1 MELSE
6 LKPWIAAEREAFLQN
21 LEALVNIN
29 TFTANT
35 EGVDQGMKFVSDL
48 AVRMGLQ
55 VEMVKERHR
64 LIKSGNGQGPRIL
77 LISHVDTVHPPDGGF
92 LHYEPQAEGYVRGPG
107 VGDMKGGLLMGLWT
121 LKAMQQ
127 LAHDF
132 DVQLVVS
139 ADEETGSPSLQD
151 WYLANGSGAR
161 YGLGLEPGFP
171 QGPLTP
177 EVVMG
182 VVEERKGCGRI
193 LFSLQGKAAHAG
205 GEWEK
210 GLSAIQAMAQ
220 RVVDIHALIDTSKG
234 ITTNV
239 GLVNGGT
246 AANTI
251 AEKAAAQVDYRFKT
265 QADAEATYAAIRQI
279 VHQARVHNP
288 HLDLWEQVTQF
299 EQTVYLPP
307 MEASPANRMLVDL
320 VLGEADRLGQKVLP
334 ISRGG
339 GSDANY
345 TSGGG
350 VPSICG
356 MGAPAEN
363 IHSPQERI
371 LLPMLFDRL
380 ELLIASTF
388 RLATC

>member
-6 LKPWIAAEREAFLQN
+6 LKPWIAAERETFLHH
-21 LEALVNIN
+21 LEALVNLN

-35 EGVDQGMKFVSDL
+35 GGVDQGMKLVTQWAGEMGL
-48 AVRMGLQ
+48 AV
-55 VEMVKERHR
+55 EAINDRHR
-64 LIKSGNGQGPRIL
+64 LIKSGNGKGPRIL
-77 LISHVDTVHPPDGGF
+77 LISHVDTVHPVEGGF
-92 LHYEPQAEGYVRGPG
+92 LHYEPQADGYVRGPG

-121 LKAMQQ
+121 LKVMSA
-127 LAHDF
+127 LARDF

-139 ADEETGSPSLQD
+139 ADEETGSPSLQN
-151 WYLANGSGAR
+151 WYLANGSGAQ
-161 YGLGLEPGFP
+161 YALGLEPGFP
-171 QGPLTP
+171 QGPLNP
-177 EVVMG
+177 EVIMG

-193 LFSLQGKAAHAG
+193 LFSVQGKAAHAG

-210 GLSAIQAMAQ
+210 GLSAVEAIAQ
-220 RVVDIHALIDTSKG
+220 RIVDIHTLCDPTKG

-239 GLVNGGT
+239 GLVSGGT

-251 AEKAAAQVDYRFKT
+251 AEKASAQVDYRFKT
-265 QADAEATYAAIRQI
+265 GADAQATYEAIREI
-279 VHQARVHNP
+279 VHQPRVHNP
-288 HLDLWEQVTQF
+288 HLNLWEQVTQF
-299 EQTVYLPP
+299 EQSVYLPP
-307 MEASPANRMLVDL
+307 MEATAENRMLVEI
-320 VLGEADRLGQKVLP
+320 VLEEAARLGQKVLP

-345 TSGGG
+345 TSGSG

-363 IHSPQERI
+363 IHSPQEQI

-388 RLATC
+388 RLATR